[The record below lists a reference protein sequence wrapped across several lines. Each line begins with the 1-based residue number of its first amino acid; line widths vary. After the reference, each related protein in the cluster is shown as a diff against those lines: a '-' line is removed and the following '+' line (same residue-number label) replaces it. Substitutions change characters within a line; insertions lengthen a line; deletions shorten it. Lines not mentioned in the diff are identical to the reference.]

1 MIDTRSYEKEHI
13 DGLKAKHPSLDQA
26 LIERCVF
33 IFGLLDALVNVGLP
47 FVFKSGTSLLL
58 CFEAH
63 TFKGTEP
70 AQTL

>member
-33 IFGLLDALVNVGLP
+33 VFGLPAVQSHMHFLHTTHVKFLLKGIVSRNLVLWEIIAN
-47 FVFKSGTSLLL
+47 
-58 CFEAH
+58 
-63 TFKGTEP
+63 
-70 AQTL
+70 